1 MANERPPV
9 SATPHGDATSDA
21 TTDNATV
28 DDVGVVV
35 IGRNEGE
42 RLMVCLDALGRCG
55 ALPEHVVY
63 VDSGSSD
70 GSVERVRARGVTVI
84 ELQPPFT
91 AAKGRNA
98 GYRHLLQ
105 TAPDLAAI
113 QFVDG
118 DCEYFPAWLQVAS
131 QLLRDDRSVCAVT
144 GMQRERRPEA
154 TVFNRLCDVEWTG
167 VVGEID
173 TFAGNV
179 MISTSALRAT
189 GDGYNEDLIAGED
202 PEFSIRVKKA
212 TGQRIVRI
220 DEPICLHDVDMTK
233 VSQWWK
239 RNVRSGHAYA
249 QVSRMHGE
257 APLHFWKKETRS
269 NWLWG
274 AALPVAAPVLVPPAY
289 IALYWRIY
297 RHARARGLDAT
308 AARTY
313 AFFTAVG
320 KIPQALGQLKY
331 WWNVVRGEKSTIIEY
346 KVPQR

>member
-1 MANERPPV
+1 VAMANESQPPV
-9 SATPHGDATSDA
+9 SPRHTDSDVGVVA
-21 TTDNATV
+21 
-28 DDVGVVV
+28 DVGVVV

-42 RLMVCLDALGRCG
+42 RLMVCLDALSRCG
-55 ALPEHVVY
+55 ALPEHIVY

-70 GSVERVRARGVTVI
+70 GSVERVRARGITAI

-98 GYRHLLQ
+98 GYRHLLATYPQ
-105 TAPDLAAI
+105 LLAV

-118 DCEYFPAWLQVAS
+118 DCEYFPAWLEVAS
-131 QLLRDDRSVCAVT
+131 QVLRDDATVAAVT
-144 GMQRERRPEA
+144 GMQRERHPEA
-154 TVFNRLCDVEWTG
+154 SVFNLLCDVEWTG

-179 MISTSALRAT
+179 MIRASALSAT
-189 GDGYNEDLIAGED
+189 TGYNEDLIAGED

-220 DEPICLHDVDMTK
+220 DEPMGLHDVDMTK

-239 RNVRSGHAYA
+239 RNIRAGHAFA

-269 NWLWG
+269 NWIWG

-289 IALYWRIY
+289 VALFWRIY
-297 RHARARGLDAT
+297 RDARRRGLA
-308 AARTY
+308 AAPARTY
-313 AFFTAVG
+313 AFFTAIG
-320 KIPQALGQLKY
+320 KVPQALGQLKY
-331 WWNVVRGEKSTIIEY
+331 WWNTLRGEKSTIIEY
-346 KVPQR
+346 KGPPR

>member
-1 MANERPPV
+1 MANDPSPRV
-9 SATPHGDATSDA
+9 TASDHQ
-21 TTDNATV
+21 ATV

-42 RLMVCLDALGRCG
+42 RLITCLDALARCG
-55 ALPEHVVY
+55 ARPEHVVY
-63 VDSGSSD
+63 VDSGSTD
-70 GSVERVRARGVTVI
+70 GSVQRVRARGLTVI
-84 ELQPPFT
+84 ELTPPFT

-98 GYRHLLQ
+98 GYQHLLRHHP
-105 TAPDLAAI
+105 ALFAI

-118 DCEYFPAWLQVAS
+118 DCEYFPAWLEVAS
-131 QLLRDDRSVCAVT
+131 RLLHDDDTICAVT

-154 TVFNRLCDVEWTG
+154 SIYNLLCDVEWTG

-179 MISTSALRAT
+179 MVTASALSAT
-189 GDGYNEDLIAGED
+189 TGFNEDLIAGED

-212 TGQRIVRI
+212 VGKRIVRI

-233 VSQWWK
+233 ASQWWK
-239 RNVRSGHAYA
+239 RNVRAGHAYA

-257 APLHFWKKETRS
+257 APLRFWKKETRS
-269 NWLWG
+269 NWIWG

-289 IALYWRIY
+289 VALFWRIY
-297 RHARARGLDAT
+297 RDARRRGLSAS

-313 AFFTAVG
+313 AFFTTVG
-320 KIPQALGQLKY
+320 KVPQALGQLKY
-331 WWNVVRGEKSTIIEY
+331 WWNALRGEQSTIIEY
-346 KVPQR
+346 KVAPR